1 MGIDHCRQRLR
12 PIMGG
17 WLVLWVF
24 IRPAHWPF
32 PDFGTGD
39 RMFWWN
45 ILNRVVWAVVLAG
58 ASIVVDLLVVEWSK
72 RRGIGRQSAQSP
84 PHCFWSVL
92 GAALLA
98 RTCVGFAFAGRPLP
112 DGSAEFYAAVRYCDI
127 VSITLLPVVIWLAR
141 RVGPPSQWS
150 FVQKMRLQP
159 PD

>member
-1 MGIDHCRQRLR
+1 MSIDHCRQRLR
-12 PIMGG
+12 PFMSG
-17 WLVLWVF
+17 WLVLWVA

-39 RMFWWN
+39 RIFWLN
-45 ILNRVVWAVVLAG
+45 ILNCVVWVFVLAG
-58 ASIVVDLLVVEWSK
+58 ASIVVDLLVIEWSK
-72 RRGIGRQSAQSP
+72 GLQSAQSP

-92 GAALLA
+92 VAALLA
-98 RTCVGFAFAGRPLP
+98 KTCVDFAFAGRPLP
-112 DGSAEFYAAVRYCDI
+112 DGSAEFYAAVRDFDI
-127 VSITLLPVVIWLAR
+127 VAITLLPVVIWFAR